1 MDVPYREISWFI
13 NKSMKQMLKKLQLKG
28 VLGQE
33 MGMPGYV
40 RSRYKTMM
48 MGDLQ
53 NKDVILTF
61 FNFKELET
69 MIRSVLT
76 KAGYKSALAVR
87 EEAYKDE

>member
-1 MDVPYREISWFI
+1 
-13 NKSMKQMLKKLQLKG
+13 
-28 VLGQE
+28 

-48 MGDLQ
+48 MGELT
-53 NKDVILTF
+53 NKDVELTF

-69 MIRSVLT
+69 MIRSVLN

-87 EEAYKDE
+87 EEALEEETLS